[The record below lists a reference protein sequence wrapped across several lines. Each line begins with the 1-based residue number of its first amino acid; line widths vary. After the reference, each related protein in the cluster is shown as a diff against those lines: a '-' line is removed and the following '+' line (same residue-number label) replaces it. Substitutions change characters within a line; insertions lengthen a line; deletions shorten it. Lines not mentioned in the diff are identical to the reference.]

1 LPGDFE
7 FDATDCPDL
16 FPPLVALAS
25 HIRGTSVINGVHRL
39 AHKESDRA
47 KSLQAE
53 FGKLGITISLQG
65 DQMKIMGGTGVR
77 AAVVD
82 AHGDHRIAMAL
93 AVAALGASGPVH
105 IEGAES
111 VGKSYPEFWKDLQSL
126 GATVSL
132 SN

>member
-1 LPGDFE
+1 
-7 FDATDCPDL
+7 
-16 FPPLVALAS
+16 
-25 HIRGTSVINGVHRL
+25 
-39 AHKESDRA
+39 
-47 KSLQAE
+47 
-53 FGKLGITISLQG
+53 
-65 DQMKIMGGTGVR
+65 MGGTGVC

-105 IEGAES
+105 IDGAES
-111 VGKSYPEFWKDLQSL
+111 VGKSYPDFWTDLQSL